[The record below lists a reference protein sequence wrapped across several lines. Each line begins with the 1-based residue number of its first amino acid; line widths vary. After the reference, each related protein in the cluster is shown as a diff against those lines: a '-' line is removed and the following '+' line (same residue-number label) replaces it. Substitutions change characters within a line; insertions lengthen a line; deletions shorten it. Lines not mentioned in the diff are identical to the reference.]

1 MEILKKN
8 NVTTIVKDEDRPLKI
23 LQLTDIHLGV
33 GWLAKRSDKKALE
46 AVKKIIK
53 AAEPDFIIITGDMFY
68 PILPLTGSSNNLK
81 GAKIL
86 GKLLTETGIP
96 WCFVFGNHDTEPTSR
111 ANKDGIAEYFMTLD
125 GCLFEKGE
133 EGITGVGNYCIRV
146 ENKDGT
152 PCTLLMMI
160 DSNQYTGKSFFSG
173 FDIIHD
179 DQIEWYKRTVREQ
192 SGEGDLLQSLA
203 FFHIPP
209 KEFKEGWEKCY
220 RGDKS
225 VIYHHGFVLEKDN
238 YFGYPKETDGNFFK
252 EMVEFGSCK
261 GMFMGHDHLNTLS
274 ITYQG
279 IRLTYGMSIDYIAY
293 VPTLKWNTQRGG
305 TIIEI
310 NDDGSFEVTPLPLVD
325 IKENI

>member
-1 MEILKKN
+1 
-8 NVTTIVKDEDRPLKI
+8 
-23 LQLTDIHLGV
+23 
-33 GWLAKRSDKKALE
+33 
-46 AVKKIIK
+46 
-53 AAEPDFIIITGDMFY
+53 MFY
-68 PILPLTGSSNNLK
+68 PIWPLTGSSNNLK

-96 WCFVFGNHDTEPTSR
+96 WCFVFGNHDTEATSR
-111 ANKDGIAEYFMTLD
+111 ANKDGLADYFMSLD
-125 GCLFEKGE
+125 GCLFEKGDE
-133 EGITGVGNYCIRV
+133 NITGVGNYCIRV
-146 ENKDGT
+146 ENQDGT

-173 FDIIHD
+173 FDVIHD
-179 DQIEWYKRTVREQ
+179 DQIEWYKNTVREQ
-192 SGEGDLLQSLA
+192 SAEGELLPSLA
-203 FFHIPP
+203 FYHIPP

-238 YFGYPKETDGNFFK
+238 YFGYPKETEGNFFK

-279 IRLTYGMSIDYIAY
+279 IRLT
-293 VPTLKWNTQRGG
+293 
-305 TIIEI
+305 
-310 NDDGSFEVTPLPLVD
+310 
-325 IKENI
+325 